1 MDTNTNEVKPEGGVS
16 PMDSTLAANNSKR
29 SLKYLLCVVV
39 VGLVI
44 YYSGAWNWLENQF
57 ELSQNN
63 ETAPEMVKSE
73 GLGVT
78 GGTATINGEKVKV
91 DVKDVVNGK
100 IEPASATVTGT
111 PTAMTYPKGKLLVT
125 VNLGAGLDKLV
136 VRQFEV
142 YNEAKDSWILLYD
155 GYKEFSSKDAL
166 PGGKMLTDVS
176 LAALNY
182 SKARAK
188 VFDGAEKEV
197 DLSGVTVKVGGTS
210 AVVTFSADGKGELKA
225 S

>member
-1 MDTNTNEVKPEGGVS
+1 MDTNTNGVKPEGSSS

-39 VGLVI
+39 VGLLV

-73 GLGVT
+73 DL

-111 PTAMTYPKGKLLVT
+111 PNTMTYPKGKLSVT

-188 VFDGAEKEV
+188 VFDGSEKEV
-197 DLSGVTVKVGGTS
+197 ELSGVTVKVGGTS
-210 AVVTFSADGKGELKA
+210 AVITFSADGKGELKA

>member
-16 PMDSTLAANNSKR
+16 PMDSTLTANNSKR

-39 VGLVI
+39 VGLLV
-44 YYSGAWNWLENQF
+44 YYSGTWNWLENQF
-57 ELSQNN
+57 EVSQNN
-63 ETAPEMVKSE
+63 ETADLMVKSE
-73 GLGVT
+73 DL

-111 PTAMTYPKGKLLVT
+111 PIAMTYPKGKLLVT
-125 VNLGAGLDKLV
+125 VNLGVGLDKLV
-136 VRQFEV
+136 VRQFDV
-142 YNEAKDSWILLYD
+142 YNEAKGNWITLYD

-210 AVVTFSADGKGELKA
+210 AVITFSADGKGELKA